1 MHIKLSIGKETLD
14 RYLSSIVRDELYDVP
29 LVDLPG
35 LPPLGKKP
43 NAQSFPRKKN
53 LTSSKKSELQPF
65 IHSGFINAGN
75 TCYLNSL
82 CQAFPILPPFWSY
95 TPEEHGHISPILK
108 SFVLNLSLCRRN
120 TAPVDLSVSLR
131 VFGEQLRHRDQPIDI
146 NAQQDVPEILEILLE
161 ELVNSSNLS
170 QSQLA
175 TCLHYEY
182 VCSCSNS
189 SSSEESMMV
198 LPVPVVDHISKCIDK
213 LLLTQTLSDENRW
226 FCNVCN
232 AKQDSTLF
240 VEVKKV
246 PNILIL
252 HLKASSTMVVTF
264 FGTIQ
269 F

>member
-1 MHIKLSIGKETLD
+1 MQVTLVISILYF
-14 RYLSSIVRDELYDVP
+14 RLFPSYLHFGAIP
-29 LVDLPG
+29 
-35 LPPLGKKP
+35 
-43 NAQSFPRKKN
+43 
-53 LTSSKKSELQPF
+53 
-65 IHSGFINAGN
+65 
-75 TCYLNSL
+75 
-82 CQAFPILPPFWSY
+82 
-95 TPEEHGHISPILK
+95 LK
-108 SFVLNLSLCRRN
+108 STVISRQFSNHLYLLNLSLCRRN
-120 TAPVDLSVSLR
+120 TSPVDLSPFLR
-131 VFGEQLRHRDQPIDI
+131 VFGEQLRHRDPPIDI

-182 VCSCSNS
+182 VCSCGNS

-198 LPVPVVDHISKCIDK
+198 LPVPVVDHISKCMDK

-240 VEVKKV
+240 VELKKV

-252 HLKASSTMVVTF
+252 HLKRFINNGSNIFRDNSIFSM
-264 FGTIQ
+264 Q
-269 F
+269 PLLPQP

>member
-1 MHIKLSIGKETLD
+1 M
-14 RYLSSIVRDELYDVP
+14 
-29 LVDLPG
+29 
-35 LPPLGKKP
+35 GKKP
-43 NAQSFPRKKN
+43 NAQSFPKNKN

-82 CQAFPILPPFWSY
+82 FQAFSILPPFWSY
-95 TPEEHGHISPILK
+95 TPEEHGHISPIFK
-108 SFVLNLSLCRRN
+108 SFVLNLSLCRRK
-120 TAPVDLSVSLR
+120 TSPVDLSPFLR
-131 VFGEQLRHRDQPIDI
+131 VFGEQLRHRDPPIDI

-170 QSQLA
+170 QRQLA

-182 VCSCSNS
+182 VCSCGNS

-252 HLKASSTMVVTF
+252 HLKRFINDGSNIFRDNSILACNPYSLSLKGEQHKKMK
-264 FGTIQ
+264 I
-269 F
+269 